1 MRYICLMTGL
11 VLSMAVMAQPTRR
24 IQEQELR
31 EQQGGAVELTQR
43 ARAQYNTQS
52 ALETDVEWSRDI
64 YRELDLNNERNAA
77 LYYPSEPLG
86 EQVNFFTM
94 LLRLLLDGK
103 IKAYEYRLDGNE
115 LFTKDNELD
124 VKNMLEKFYIYYQ
137 EDENGKLSVALED
150 IPCAEVQKYY
160 IKESNYVDRRTSTY
174 STHVM
179 AICPVIMR
187 ADYGA
192 EPVPYPMFWL
202 DYNNISSYLRITPAM
217 TSSYN
222 NTRNMSLD
230 DYFVM
235 GRYEGKIYKT
245 SNLQNKPLAD
255 YCKTDSAMAAEQ
267 ERIESE
273 LSTFE
278 NQLWNSSSTPKKNKV
293 QNSEPE
299 SEISENGISQQ
310 SKKED
315 REPVTRETKT
325 NNKQTSAEKP
335 RISVRRER

>member
-1 MRYICLMTGL
+1 MKHILLLTVGL
-11 VLSMAVMAQPTRR
+11 TVSMMAAAQPARR
-24 IQEQELR
+24 IQEQQRAEQGPANELSP
-31 EQQGGAVELTQR
+31 R

-64 YRELDLNNERNAA
+64 YRELDLTLERNAA

-94 LLRLLLDGK
+94 IFRLLLDGK

-124 VKNMLEKFYIYYQ
+124 IKNMLEKFYIYYS
-137 EDENGKLSVALED
+137 EDENGKITVELAD
-150 IPCAEVQKYY
+150 IPCSEVLKYY
-160 IKESNYVDRRTSTY
+160 IKETNYVDRRTSTY

-179 AICPVIMR
+179 AICPVLLR
-187 ADYGA
+187 NDFGTV
-192 EPVPYPMFWL
+192 PVPYPMFWL
-202 DYNNISSYLRITPAM
+202 DYNDISSYLRMTPAM

-235 GRYEGKIYKT
+235 RRYEGKIYKT

-255 YCKTDSAMAAEQ
+255 YCLTDSAMNAEQ
-267 ERIESE
+267 AKIESE
-273 LSTFE
+273 LSSFE
-278 NQLWNSSSTPKKNKV
+278 SQLWNSTVAEEKKHKQETVSDEKIKKQSADAVEDAGPV
-293 QNSEPE
+293 QQKQHK
-299 SEISENGISQQ
+299 SEN
-310 SKKED
+310 KM
-315 REPVTRETKT
+315 P
-325 NNKQTSAEKP
+325 SAEKP
-335 RISVRRER
+335 RISIRR

>member
-1 MRYICLMTGL
+1 MKHILLLTIGFAT
-11 VLSMAVMAQPTRR
+11 SIMAVAQPARR
-24 IQEQELR
+24 IQEQQQRAEQGPATELSP
-31 EQQGGAVELTQR
+31 R

-64 YRELDLNNERNAA
+64 YRELDLTLERNAA

-94 LLRLLLDGK
+94 IFRLLLDGK

-124 VKNMLEKFYIYYQ
+124 IKNMLEKFYIYYT
-137 EDENGKLSVALED
+137 EDESGRLSVELVD
-150 IPCAEVQKYY
+150 IPCSQVLKYY
-160 IKESNYVDRRTSTY
+160 IKETNYVDRRTSTY

-179 AICPVIMR
+179 AICPVLMR
-187 ADYGA
+187 DDFGSAA
-192 EPVPYPMFWL
+192 VPYPMFWL
-202 DYNNISSYLRITPAM
+202 DYNDISSYLRMTPAM

-235 GRYEGKIYKT
+235 RRYEGKIYKT

-255 YCKTDSAMAAEQ
+255 YCLTDSAMNAEQ
-267 ERIESE
+267 AKIESE
-273 LSTFE
+273 LSSFE
-278 NQLWNSSSTPKKNKV
+278 SQLWNST
-293 QNSEPE
+293 SEKPVV
-299 SEISENGISQQ
+299 
-310 SKKED
+310 
-315 REPVTRETKT
+315 REPVHDPEPAVEKPQ
-325 NNKQTSAEKP
+325 KQPKAENRPAATEKP